1 MRSNLERLKHRE
13 VSMESRSHELFLSA
27 ITKKKFL
34 KNVKKSFNA
43 ISL

>member
-1 MRSNLERLKHRE
+1 MRLNLESLKHL
-13 VSMESRSHELFLSA
+13 ESRSHELFLSA

-34 KNVKKSFNA
+34 INVKKSFNA